1 MNMFAFSSNTSVLSY
16 GHKVVVSSVQD
27 VTIHEDEEA
36 SAIAACMGK
45 GNDSYLMLSYHFIKC
60 CGLQLN
66 QYCYI
71 ITSDAL
77 DILQVNKLSVLL
89 FSPVSG
95 VTGKPEGKG
104 AIDKDEEEEDEEG
117 VVGVGKKDPLLRRFQ
132 LLVTSGL
139 AKVVYSSQRLVF

>member
-71 ITSDAL
+71 IT
-77 DILQVNKLSVLL
+77 K
-89 FSPVSG
+89 
-95 VTGKPEGKG
+95 
-104 AIDKDEEEEDEEG
+104 
-117 VVGVGKKDPLLRRFQ
+117 
-132 LLVTSGL
+132 
-139 AKVVYSSQRLVF
+139 